1 MKLKGIAIL
10 ALALVFSFTST
21 IVLAGNLVIKGST
34 TVLPIAQKVAE
45 AYMKQNP
52 DVKISISGGGSGN
65 GIKALELR
73 DANLA
78 EKIIRSDY
86 EIDEFEIEVE
96 EDCLKILA
104 LYQPV
109 AVDLRFIIAVI
120 KINNDLERIA
130 DEAVNIAERVQ
141 IIAKRKRLDIPF
153 DYPVMAEKTAFML
166 KKSLDALVN
175 MDDALAL
182 NVLRLDDEI
191 DDMKDHAYDVVKQAI
206 GEHPDRVGYLINLLL
221 MCRHLERIA
230 EHATN
235 IAEEV
240 VYMVQGEIVRHG
252 KGALGS
258 EE

>member
-1 MKLKGIAIL
+1 MPIRLQKELEKLKKRIL
-10 ALALVFSFTST
+10 SLGTMVEER
-21 IVLAGNLVIKGST
+21 VR
-34 TVLPIAQKVAE
+34 
-45 AYMKQNP
+45 M
-52 DVKISISGGGSGN
+52 SIQ
-65 GIKALELR
+65 ALELR

-78 EKIIRSDY
+78 ENIIRSDY

-96 EDCLKILA
+96 EECLKILA
-104 LYQPV
+104 LHQPV
-109 AVDLRFIIAVI
+109 AVDLRFLVAVI

-141 IIAKRKRLDIPF
+141 IIAKRRRLDIPF
-153 DYPVMAEKTAFML
+153 DYSLMAEKTASML

-182 NVLRLDDEI
+182 NVLKLDDAI
-191 DDMKDHAYDVVKQAI
+191 DDMKDRAYDVVKQSI
-206 GEHPDRVGYLINLLL
+206 GGHPDRVGYLINLLL

-230 EHATN
+230 DHATN

-252 KGALGS
+252 KGALES